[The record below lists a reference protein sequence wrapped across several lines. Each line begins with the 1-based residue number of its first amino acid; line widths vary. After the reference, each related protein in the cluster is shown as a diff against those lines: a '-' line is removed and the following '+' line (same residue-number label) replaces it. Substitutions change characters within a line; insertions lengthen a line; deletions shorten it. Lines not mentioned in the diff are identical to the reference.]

1 MIEAAKTEGFTA
13 ETWSTVSAFAGR
25 VATQADVEAGKAVF
39 ALAET
44 YDATAFEE
52 PLPQPVIWT
61 DDDADEEFAALI
73 VQAEQHQTQD
83 GEELQVLGLLL
94 PSGRTVV
101 AFTEDVE
108 EVTADNPDW
117 LSLLEADLAAP
128 EIEDGEIDE
137 DEEDG
142 E

>member
-1 MIEAAKTEGFTA
+1 MIETAKTEGFTA
-13 ETWSTVSAFAGR
+13 QTWAQAQTFAGR

-44 YDATAFEE
+44 HDAMAFEE

-108 EVTADNPDW
+108 EVSADNTDW
-117 LSLLEADLAAP
+117 LALLEADLAA
-128 EIEDGEIDE
+128 EEADE
-137 DEEDG
+137 EEDG

>member
-1 MIEAAKTEGFTA
+1 MSEAAKSEGFTA
-13 ETWSTVSAFAGR
+13 ETWAKVQTFSGR

-44 YDATAFEE
+44 FDAVAFEE

-61 DDDADEEFAALI
+61 DEEADEEFAALI
-73 VQAEQHQTQD
+73 VQAEQHHTQD

-108 EVTADNPDW
+108 EVTADNTDW
-117 LSLLEADLAAP
+117 LALLEADLAV
-128 EIEDGEIDE
+128 EEGD

>member
-1 MIEAAKTEGFTA
+1 MPNTTPDPAGFTA
-13 ETWSTVSAFAGR
+13 ETWNTVTTFTGR
-25 VATQADVEAGKAVF
+25 VATQADVEAGRAVF

-44 YDATAFEE
+44 YDAQAFDE

-61 DDDADEEFAALI
+61 DEEADEEFAALI
-73 VQAEQHQTQD
+73 IQAEQHETEE
-83 GEELQVLGLLL
+83 GEQLQVLGLLL
-94 PSGRTVV
+94 PQGRTVV

-108 EVTADNPDW
+108 EVDAANTDW
-117 LSLLEADLAAP
+117 LALLEADLAV
-128 EIEDGEIDE
+128 